1 MESGEDCTTNKA
13 NENLK
18 RAMSQ
23 LSRIHF
29 MGVHFTGVHASLIA
43 EIINSRSYL
52 RVQFTCESY
61 LPCYILG
68 SLECLGIVSM
78 TI

>member
-1 MESGEDCTTNKA
+1 VY
-13 NENLK
+13 L
-18 RAMSQ
+18 
-23 LSRIHF
+23 

-61 LPCYILG
+61 LPRVIPVKIDTAANPG
-68 SLECLGIVSM
+68 RFVH
-78 TI
+78 